1 MYESMKSML
10 WDANDRKFAV
20 MAINCVN
27 MEQARAIISA
37 AEEECSPVIINI
49 SPRQMKTHGTPEI
62 LAPMVKKMAKEV
74 KVPVALNLDHGQE
87 YDDIIRVIKAGFSS
101 VMIDASACDYEENVR
116 RTKLVASI
124 AHEHGLSVEAE
135 LGHVGSAVEGDNGKL
150 DFYTNPEMA
159 KDFVSRTKA
168 DCLAVAIG
176 TAHGSYPKNMIPKL
190 DFQRLKELKEILKM
204 PLVLHGG
211 SGAGEENIRK
221 AVELGINKI
230 NVCTDLFRYGRKAMV
245 EAAEANPNIDYM
257 DFQIAGENA
266 MKQFIKDYMRM
277 IGSSG
282 KYHFSAGS
290 AKEFD

>member
-10 WDANDRKFAV
+10 WDANDRNFAV

-37 AEEECSPVIINI
+37 AEEECAPVIINV
-49 SPRQMKTHGTPEI
+49 SPRQMKAHATPEI
-62 LAPMVKKMAKEV
+62 LAPMVKKMAEKA

-87 YDDIIRVIKAGFSS
+87 YDDVIRVINAGFSS
-101 VMIDASACDYEENVR
+101 VMIDASAYDYEENVR

-124 AHEHGLSVEAE
+124 AHEHGVSVEAE

-150 DFYTNPEMA
+150 DLYTNPEQA
-159 KDFVSRTKA
+159 KDFVTRTKA

-176 TAHGSYPKNMIPKL
+176 TAHGNYPKGMIPKL
-190 DFQRLKELKEILKM
+190 DFDRLKELKDILQM

-221 AVELGINKI
+221 AVSLGINKI
-230 NVCTDLFRYGRKAMV
+230 NVCTDLFKHGRKAMV

-257 DFQIAGENA
+257 DLQIAGENA
-266 MKQFIKDYMRM
+266 MKQFIKDYMRV

-282 KYHFSAGS
+282 KYNFNAEG

>member
-1 MYESMKSML
+1 MYESMKNML
-10 WDANDRKFAV
+10 WDAHERKFAV

-37 AEEECSPVIINI
+37 AEEECAPVIINV
-49 SPRQMKTHGTPEI
+49 SPRQMKTHATPELLVPLI
-62 LAPMVKKMAKEV
+62 RKMAKEA

-101 VMIDASACDYEENVR
+101 VMIDASAFDYEENVR

-124 AHEHGLSVEAE
+124 AHEHGISVEAE
-135 LGHVGSAVEGDNGKL
+135 LGHVGLALEGDNGKL
-150 DFYTNPEMA
+150 DLYTNPQQA
-159 KDFVSRTKA
+159 KDFVTRTKA

-176 TAHGSYPKNMIPKL
+176 TAHGNYPKNMIPKL
-190 DFQRLKELKEILKM
+190 DFDRLKELKDILQM

-230 NVCTDLFRYGRKAMV
+230 NVCTDLFKHGRKAMV
-245 EAAEANPNIDYM
+245 EAAEKNPNIDYM
-257 DFQIAGENA
+257 DFQIAGEKA
-266 MKQFIKDYMRM
+266 MKEFIKKYMIM
-277 IGSSG
+277 IKSSG
-282 KYHFSAGS
+282 TYYFGEGS
-290 AKEFD
+290 GKEFD